1 MKTILAEL
9 DALCGRLLDP
19 SSGLDDA
26 GWMDARQCHTLL
38 VGCAPSR
45 TGGAMKWRK
54 TLKGRTLFIGAS
66 MGPYER
72 LD

>member
-1 MKTILAEL
+1 MKTILAERMH
-9 DALCGRLLDP
+9 CGRLLDP

-45 TGGAMKWRK
+45 TGGAMK
-54 TLKGRTLFIGAS
+54 
-66 MGPYER
+66 
-72 LD
+72 

>member
-9 DALCGRLLDP
+9 DALCDRLLDP

-45 TGGAMKWRK
+45 TGGAMK
-54 TLKGRTLFIGAS
+54 
-66 MGPYER
+66 
-72 LD
+72 